1 MPQNNAKVVWD
12 NCLTFIKD
20 NVQDSA
26 FETWFKPISP
36 IALKDKVL
44 TIQVPS
50 HFYYEYL
57 EEQYLK
63 ILRSALYKE
72 IGKGAR
78 LEYSV
83 LTVNA
88 ANNQRSVRYP
98 QVNKD
103 ATNNPRVSMPLTL
116 NGDRKKGVPNPFVIP
131 GLKKLNINSRL
142 NENYSFDNF
151 VEGDCN
157 RLARSAGYAIAKNP
171 GKTAFNP
178 LFIYSKTG
186 LGKTHLSHA
195 IGLEVKKNFPEKTV
209 LYVVAEQ
216 FMHQFVEAT
225 LNKNTQDFIN
235 FYQMIDVLILDD
247 IHFLS
252 GRDKTQQQFF
262 HIFNHLHQFNKQI
275 ILTSDKPPVEMQG
288 VEERLLSR
296 FKWGLACDLQV
307 PDLEVRKAILQ
318 TKMKKDGYTLPE
330 QVIDYLAYSITTNVR
345 ELEGALISIMA
356 QSSLNKKEVTLDLA
370 KKMIDKF
377 VINTSREISI
387 DFIQKVVCDYFSIT
401 IDVLN
406 SKTRKREIVQARQLA
421 MYFSKEYTKSSLA
434 TIGMHCGN
442 KDHATV
448 LHAVRT
454 VNNLIETDKQFR
466 QYFKELDKK
475 IRIK

>member
-1 MPQNNAKVVWD
+1 MHVIDAQAVWKK
-12 NCLTFIKD
+12 CLLFIED
-20 NVQDSA
+20 NVNKSTFD
-26 FETWFKPISP
+26 TWFKPIK
-36 IALKDKVL
+36 AVGLKDMVL

-50 HFYYEYL
+50 AFYYEFL
-57 EEQYLK
+57 EEKFLPL
-63 ILRSALYKE
+63 LRSALYKE

-83 LTVNA
+83 VVDSSKETPYTVKYG
-88 ANNQRSVRYP
+88 QT
-98 QVNKD
+98 NKD
-103 ATNNPRVSMPLTL
+103 ATRNPQVSMPLSL
-116 NGDRKKGVPNPFVIP
+116 KGDRKKGIPNPFVIP

-142 NENYSFDNF
+142 NENYSFENF

-157 RLARSAGYAIAKNP
+157 RLARSAGYAIGKNP

-178 LFIYSKTG
+178 LFLYSRTG

-195 IGLEVKKNFPEKTV
+195 IGLEVKKNFPDKTV

-216 FMHQFVEAT
+216 FMHQYVEAT
-225 LNKNTQDFIN
+225 LNRNAQDFIN

-247 IHFLS
+247 IHFLA
-252 GRDKTQQQFF
+252 GRKKTQDQLF

-275 ILTSDKPPVEMQG
+275 ILTSDKPPVELKG

-296 FKWGLACDLQV
+296 FKWGLAADLQV
-307 PDLEVRKAILQ
+307 PDVETRKAILLS
-318 TKMKKDGYTLPE
+318 KIKKDGIDLPE
-330 QVIDYLAYSITTNVR
+330 KVVDYLASSISTNVR
-345 ELEGALISIMA
+345 ELEGALISIIA
-356 QSSLNKKEVTLDLA
+356 QSSLNKKEITLDLA

-377 VINTSREISI
+377 VISTSREISI
-387 DFIQKVVCDYFSIT
+387 DFIQKVVCDYFSIP

-421 MYFSKEYTKSSLA
+421 MFFSKEHTKSSLA
-434 TIGMHCGN
+434 TIGHYCGK

-454 VNNLIETDKQFR
+454 VRDLIDTDRQFKQ
-466 QYFKELDKK
+466 YYKELDKK